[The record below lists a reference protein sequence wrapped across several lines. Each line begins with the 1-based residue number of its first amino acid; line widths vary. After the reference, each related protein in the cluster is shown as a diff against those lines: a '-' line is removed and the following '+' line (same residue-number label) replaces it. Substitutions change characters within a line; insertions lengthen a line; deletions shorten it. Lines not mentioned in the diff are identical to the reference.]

1 MIEPAQG
8 EDGND
13 SSDDESLASTLTSPP
28 PKRPPVKEPGDRLQG
43 GLGKHKMFQVPP
55 TEK

>member
-43 GLGKHKMFQVPP
+43 GLRKHKMFQVPP